1 MTSDGRSSRPDG
13 GAAPED
19 GDEQVSEAPRVRI
32 GELRHH
38 LGGQVEIAGWLYN
51 IRSKGRIR
59 FLQLRDGSGRVQGV
73 AVKDE
78 CDADSFLA
86 MASLKMEA
94 SLLVRGDVRA
104 DDRAPSGVELGVHA
118 ISVLHNPTD
127 DYPIAKKEHGI
138 DFLLENRHLWL
149 RSARQEAMLR
159 VRSRTAASMRR
170 FFDERGFVHV
180 DTPILTG
187 SIGESS
193 GTLFSLPYFDLG
205 EAHLAQTGQLYLEA
219 ACAALGRVYN
229 FGPTF
234 RAEKSKT
241 RRHLTEF
248 WMLEAEV
255 AFLDNRDNLALQE
268 ELICAVVGDVL
279 AHCDGEL
286 HTLGRD
292 VGPLREVQEPFP
304 RLDYGAAIAQLQ
316 ARGSGITWGQDLGAD
331 DETTLARAHERPV
344 FVVNYPRAVKAFYM
358 KRNPDDP
365 RTVLCADL
373 LAPEGYG
380 EIIGGS
386 QREDDYELLSDR
398 IGEAGL
404 PAKPYRWY
412 LDLRRFGSVVHSGFG
427 IGLERTVAWLTG
439 TPHVRESAP
448 FPRTLS
454 RIYP

>member
-1 MTSDGRSSRPDG
+1 MLISELPDHVG
-13 GAAPED
+13 
-19 GDEQVSEAPRVRI
+19 EQA
-32 GELRHH
+32 
-38 LGGQVEIAGWLYN
+38 EIDGWLYN
-51 IRSKGRIR
+51 RRSSRTIH
-59 FLQLRDGSGRVQGV
+59 FLQLRDGSGRVQAV
-73 AVKDE
+73 AVGDE
-78 CDADSFLA
+78 CDPATIATIDA
-86 MASLKMEA
+86 LKMEA
-94 SLLVRGDVRA
+94 SVRVHGTVRS
-104 DDRAPSGVELGVHA
+104 DPRAPSGVELAVTR
-118 ISVLHNPTD
+118 VTVYHNPSV

-138 DFLLENRHLWL
+138 DFLLERRHLWL
-149 RSARQEAMLR
+149 RSVRQEAMLR
-159 VRSRTAASMRR
+159 VRSRVAASMRR
-170 FFDERGFVHV
+170 FFDERGFILV

-187 SIGESS
+187 AIGENA
-193 GTLFSLPYFDLG
+193 GALFSLPYFDLG
-205 EAHLAQTGQLYLEA
+205 EAYLAQTGQLYLEA

-255 AFLDNRDNLALQE
+255 AFMDHAGNQELQE
-268 ELICAVVGDVL
+268 QLVARVAADTVAQCA
-279 AHCDGEL
+279 GEL
-286 HTLGRD
+286 ATLGRD
-292 VGPLREVQEPFP
+292 LAPLRAVKAPFP
-304 RLDYGAAIAQLQ
+304 RLDYGDAIDRLRAA
-316 ARGSGITWGQDLGAD
+316 GSGITWGQDLGGD
-331 DETTLARAHERPV
+331 DETLLSRQFERPV

-358 KRNPDDP
+358 KGNPDDQ

-386 QREDDYELLSDR
+386 QREDDYDTLRGR
-398 IGEAGL
+398 IREAGL
-404 PAKPYRWY
+404 PEESYLWY
-412 LDLRRFGSVVHSGFG
+412 LELRRFGSVVHSGFG